1 MNPGSVLVKFLGRFR
16 VFLEVHRR
24 CASGAPFPFAARQQD
39 DLEEISLM
47 DTISVTEAATLAGV
61 GKSTIRR
68 AIKRGELLASIVEGP
83 NGEQFSVSLSSF
95 EKWMAD
101 RGAPAVHQTVGA
113 GQAPEA
119 SGALVVHQGEQAW
132 DAVVESQ
139 QTVQKALEALE
150 RAQGENLK
158 MVRQVAHLEGKIE
171 ANKLLLSANSESL
184 TKKESKME
192 ELRKELE
199 QQNEKQKQQFERER
213 NGMLE
218 RLKQAEGLAHRYEKM
233 PSWVKKMFGT

>member
-1 MNPGSVLVKFLGRFR
+1 
-16 VFLEVHRR
+16 
-24 CASGAPFPFAARQQD
+24 
-39 DLEEISLM
+39 
-47 DTISVTEAATLAGV
+47 
-61 GKSTIRR
+61 
-68 AIKRGELLASIVEGP
+68 
-83 NGEQFSVSLSSF
+83 
-95 EKWMAD
+95 
-101 RGAPAVHQTVGA
+101 
-113 GQAPEA
+113 
-119 SGALVVHQGEQAW
+119 
-132 DAVVESQ
+132 
-139 QTVQKALEALE
+139 
-150 RAQGENLK
+150 

-213 NGMLE
+213 NEMLE